1 MSDSAALKSARLA
14 DLDFP
19 AGLDA
24 LGNWGS
30 QAAADI
36 PDNLAQDTPAAD
48 LDNLDIGLDVLA
60 AMAGRIAPEA
70 DSPACR
76 LNPVRSA
83 ILVDLAGIAGN
94 DLYDDRLQIAV
105 LDNLQV
111 TAGTTYFRLADSK
124 NHSFF
129 LLCAAYSFHSEA
141 AECINTL

>member
-1 MSDSAALKSARLA
+1 MSDLAALKSVRFA
-14 DLDFP
+14 DWDYP
-19 AGLDA
+19 AGLDV
-24 LGNWGS
+24 LENRDS

-36 PDNLAQDTPAAD
+36 PDNPAQDTLAAD

-76 LNPVRSA
+76 LNPVLPA
-83 ILVDLAGIAGN
+83 ILVDLVGIAGN
-94 DLYDDRLQIAV
+94 DLYDDGIQIAV

-141 AECINTL
+141 AKCINTL